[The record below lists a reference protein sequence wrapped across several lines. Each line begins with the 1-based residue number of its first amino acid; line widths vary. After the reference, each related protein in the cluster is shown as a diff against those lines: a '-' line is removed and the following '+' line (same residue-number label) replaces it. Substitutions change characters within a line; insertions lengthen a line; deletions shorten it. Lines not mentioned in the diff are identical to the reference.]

1 MPNLAIRVFALTV
14 IAASAAAAQDTVFT
28 WSKTLP
34 AGGRLAIR
42 NYSGLIDVRP
52 GSSDR
57 IEIRVTTRTEVRAQA
72 KKLSFDVREQSPD
85 DVEICTVFGGLNVC
99 DGEELFGDNRD
110 GRIKVRYTIDLPKGM
125 RFRASTGSGD
135 IIVMQSVVSLDANTG
150 SGDVVVR
157 ESESGVT
164 ATTGSGDV
172 TIAAANGAVRASTGN
187 GDVLVMTSVGPVD
200 ASSGNG
206 SVDVQMGSLP
216 SLPDNTSMSIS
227 SGNGKVKVTLPGDFN
242 GQLDASTGNGDV
254 KSEFNVRGSSGRGDS
269 RLRGAIGTGN
279 GPLVR
284 IHSGNGSVTIRKG

>member
-1 MPNLAIRVFALTV
+1 VIRVLLLTV
-14 IAASAAAAQDTVFT
+14 IAASAVAAQDTVFT
-28 WSKTLP
+28 WSGTLP
-34 AGGRLAIR
+34 TGGRFAVR
-42 NYSGLIDVRP
+42 NYNGLIDVRP

-57 IEIRVTTRTEVRAQA
+57 IEVRVTTSADVRTQA
-72 KKLSFDVREQSPD
+72 KKLSFDVRESSAT
-85 DVEICTVFGGLNVC
+85 DVEICTVFSGLNVC
-99 DGEELFGDNRD
+99 DGEELFGDFRD

-135 IIVMQSVVSLDANTG
+135 IIVMQSAADVDVSTG

-172 TIAAANGAVRASTGN
+172 TVAAANGAVRASTGN
-187 GDVLVMTSVGPVD
+187 GDVLVMTSLGPVN

-206 SVDVQMGSLP
+206 SVDVQMGFLP
-216 SLPDNTSMSIS
+216 SMPDNASMSIT

-254 KSEFNVRGSSGRGDS
+254 KSEFDVRGSSGRGDS
-269 RLRGAIGTGN
+269 RLRGAIGSGN

-284 IHSGNGSVTIRKG
+284 IHSGNGSLTIRKG

>member
-34 AGGRLAIR
+34 PGGRLAIR

-72 KKLSFDVREQSPD
+72 KKLSFDVREQSAD

-135 IIVMQSVVSLDANTG
+135 IIVMQSVAGLDLNTG
-150 SGDVVVR
+150 SGDIVVR

-164 ATTGSGDV
+164 AITTGSGDV
-172 TIAAANGAVRASTGN
+172 TVAAANGPVRASTGN

-206 SVDVQMGSLP
+206 SVDVQMGSM
-216 SLPDNTSMSIS
+216 PDNASMSIS
-227 SGNGKVKVTLPGDFN
+227 SGNGKVKVTLPGDFS

-254 KSEFNVRGSSGRGDS
+254 KSEFNVRGSSGRSDS
-269 RLRGAIGTGN
+269 RLRGAIGNGN

-284 IHSGNGSVTIRKG
+284 IHSGNGSLTIRKG